1 MWAATG
7 LAAACAALVACAT
20 TSQDGL
26 RPHDRAPSTY
36 WRALVGTGVPLETAL
51 ELYSEDFLRFLERET
66 HAIRAALARGA
77 GPFVSDLAHALD
89 LDLASVGGLGEK
101 LRQHRGTVEAPL
113 VETGPFT
120 PDRVRRLSVA
130 LRQAVE

>member
-1 MWAATG
+1 MWG
-7 LAAACAALVACAT
+7 RVGVVGACAALVACAT
-20 TSQDGL
+20 TSEDGL

-51 ELYSEDFLRFLERET
+51 ELYGDDFLRFLERET
-66 HAIRAALARGA
+66 HALRAALARGS
-77 GPFVSDLAHALD
+77 GSTVSDLAHALD
-89 LDLASVGGLGEK
+89 LDAASVGSLGEK

-120 PDRVRRLSVA
+120 PERVRRLSVA

>member
-1 MWAATG
+1 MWVRAG
-7 LAAACAALVACAT
+7 VVGVLAPLVACAT
-20 TSQDGL
+20 TSEDGL

-51 ELYSEDFLRFLERET
+51 ALYGDDLLRFLERET
-66 HAIRAALARGA
+66 HALRAALARGA
-77 GPFVSDLAHALD
+77 GPIVSDLAHALG
-89 LDLASVGGLGEK
+89 LEAASVGALGEK
-101 LRQHRGTVEAPL
+101 LRQHRGIVEVPL

-130 LRQAVE
+130 LRQAVD